1 MNQVVTIRRDGGTL
15 AAAIP
20 EDVAEELNVSDG
32 DKLYLVRT
40 DHGLALV
47 PTAPAR
53 REDDEAIRAA
63 YHEVVKQYDD
73 TLRRLAQ

>member
-1 MNQVVTIRRDGGTL
+1 MNQAVTIRREGSTL
-15 AAAIP
+15 AVAIP
-20 EDVAEELNVSDG
+20 QDVAEEMNVAAG

-53 REDDEAIRAA
+53 TEGDQAVREA